1 MSAPITIF
9 WFRRDLR
16 LVDNRGLYEALR
28 ASEHVLP
35 LFIFD
40 TDILHALP
48 KNDHRVLFI
57 YDSLQA
63 MHLKLQQKGR
73 GILVKQGKPIDI
85 FRELL
90 KQFDINAVYCNADHE
105 PYGQKRDDNIQRL
118 LESNTVSFFSFLDHL
133 IFGKNDVLKPDG
145 SPYKVFTPFSQKWR
159 LTLHSDHLKQF
170 PSEHLLDGITPISSL
185 FDMASDTG
193 NGSANNRY
201 SSNEA
206 WDNNNSAIVGFPG
219 LKDLGFERSDKSV
232 PGLTIDE
239 DIIRRYDQAR
249 DYPAL
254 EGTSRLGVHLRF
266 GTAGI
271 RDLVV
276 KAAKWS
282 DVFLNELIWRE
293 FYAMILWHYPD
304 VVTNS
309 FKPEYDRI
317 AWRNNEHEF
326 ERWKTG
332 RTGYPMVDAGMR
344 QLNATAYMH
353 NRLRMITASFL
364 TKHLL
369 IDWRWGEAYFAQQ
382 LFDYELSSNNGGWQW
397 AAGTGCD
404 AAPYFRI
411 FNPTEQK
418 KKFDTEGEYIT
429 RWIPELNSMDYP
441 QPVVDHKKARERCLS
456 TYKNALRS

>member
-16 LVDNRGLYEALR
+16 LVDNRGLFKALK
-28 ASEHVLP
+28 SSDHVLP
-35 LFIFD
+35 LFVFD
-40 TDILHALP
+40 TDILSTLP
-48 KNDHRVLFI
+48 KNDHRITFI

-73 GILVKQGKPIDI
+73 GILVKHGRPVDI
-85 FRELL
+85 FKELIN
-90 KQFDINAVYCNADHE
+90 QYDIKAVYCNADHE
-105 PYGQKRDDNIQRL
+105 PYGQERDEAIKRFLTSHSI
-118 LESNTVSFFSFLDHL
+118 SFCSFLDHL
-133 IFGKNDVLKPDG
+133 IFGKSDILKSDG
-145 SPYKVFTPFSQKWR
+145 SPYKVFTPYSQKWR
-159 LTLHSDHLKQF
+159 LELNSDHLKHY
-170 PSEHLLDGITPISSL
+170 PSEHKLDKLYPISL
-185 FDMASDTG
+185 IFNKVLYEG
-193 NGSANNRY
+193 NDFTND
-201 SSNEA
+201 SSTSNGA
-206 WDNNNSAIVGFPG
+206 WKDNINTATFPELKAI
-219 LKDLGFERSDKSV
+219 GFERSDMSV
-232 PGLTIDE
+232 PGLMIDE
-239 DIIRRYDQAR
+239 DLIRRYDQTR
-249 DYPAL
+249 DYPAQ

-276 KAAKWS
+276 KAAKWN

-304 VVTNS
+304 VVNNS
-309 FKPEYDRI
+309 FKVEYDRI
-317 AWRNNEHEF
+317 LWINNEFEF
-326 ERWKTG
+326 ERWKMG

-344 QLNATAYMH
+344 QLDATGYMH

-369 IDWRWGEAYFAQQ
+369 IDWRLGEAYFAQQ

-411 FNPTEQK
+411 FNPIEQQ
-418 KKFDTEGEYIT
+418 KKFDPKGEFIQ
-429 RWIPELNSMDYP
+429 RWIPELHTRDYP
-441 QPVVDHKKARERCLS
+441 EPVVDHKKARERCLS
-456 TYKNALRS
+456 TYKNASKS